1 MSPDIPKSPKIT
13 SLLFLCNVLRK
24 KWVMKLTFYMQIRM
38 KISYKLI
45 LWFLMRVWFLKGMVK
60 HSPSSQNSKF
70 AMALQYLKNELRHEV
85 DFLYADEHHSFYKLA
100 LFLMEVARHVQITQN
115 RKLLISFCNLK
126 KKCRIYFCVLLRWEI
141 FTYFTG
147 VQSCSLLL
155 VPNTFSLSI

>member
-1 MSPDIPKSPKIT
+1 MSPDMHKSPKIT

-70 AMALQYLKNELRHEV
+70 AMALQYLKNEVRHEV
-85 DFLYADEHHSFYKLA
+85 DFLHADEHHSFYKLA
-100 LFLMEVARHVQITQN
+100 LFLMEVARHVQIP
-115 RKLLISFCNLK
+115 KIGSCWYFCNILR

-141 FTYFTG
+141 FIYFTG
-147 VQSCSLLL
+147 V
-155 VPNTFSLSI
+155 